1 MLSASKQCSTA
12 KMLTIPENVLKLNL
26 NVESSKSGK
35 YFDMWR
41 NKHVIK

>member
-1 MLSASKQCSTA
+1 
-12 KMLTIPENVLKLNL
+12 VLKLNL

-41 NKHVIK
+41 NKHVIKWLMFVN